1 MTVSQI
7 DRVRKDIKVISTV
20 SKMNTIIKF
29 VKVTAVITAVLIIGR
44 DVFLLAKSE

>member
-1 MTVSQI
+1 MTVSKI

-29 VKVTAVITAVLIIGR
+29 VKVTAVITVVLIIGR

>member
-1 MTVSQI
+1 MNVGQI
-7 DRVRKDIKVISTV
+7 NRVRKDIKVISAV

-29 VKVTAVITAVLIIGR
+29 VKAAAVITAVVIIGR